1 MDILDLLLV
10 LEKCFQLFT
19 IEYDV
24 GFGFVIY
31 GLYYIDI
38 CYLYTRFLRV
48 KKNTYFCFH
57 WVFVAACVLALVAAS
72 RGYSSVWCRGFS
84 LK

>member
-31 GLYYIDI
+31 GLYYIDT

-48 KKNTYFCFH
+48 KKILISAFIGSLLQH
-57 WVFVAACVLALVAAS
+57 V
-72 RGYSSVWCRGFS
+72 GF
-84 LK
+84 L